1 MIKTRSLVILLTI
14 AMTGA
19 VQAGEGSPLGNPDL
33 PTVLS
38 ATRLRQAPAD
48 VPGSMT
54 VIDRELIR
62 ASGARDVPEL
72 LRLVPGMLVGYHSGN
87 TVNVNYHGTNV
98 SEARRLQV
106 LVDGRSIYRPGF
118 ATIDWPGLSLAME
131 DIERIEVFR
140 GPNTAAYGANALMG
154 VINIVSR
161 DPSGSLG
168 TRLKV
173 TSGTRGVRD
182 RYGSHGFK
190 AGDTHMRL
198 SIIGRRDNGFDHDED
213 GESIRDGQRSDAFT
227 LSGVSEIDPTQT
239 LEWQLGAADG
249 SRQADYDYE
258 AMAPGNPDYP
268 GAEGSAF
275 ERRIN
280 SHAPSSDLRDRNWFA
295 SARWTNDFSS
305 THSLQ
310 ASSSIQHM
318 ERLQQW
324 RACDSPVVFSPE
336 LKTIYQADPQL
347 ARHLNKYFR
356 GKLDDAEALQA
367 LFPGDKAALFPLA
380 EEVIAQHDASLDT
393 GPVCWDINQTLR
405 ETRYEVEL
413 QDTLQLTEQLR
424 TVFGSNLRYDRVRS
438 ETYFNGVVDNRA
450 LQLFANVE
458 YRPHDQWLLHAAGMA
473 EDSELTGYSFSPRL
487 AVHYFLRPSH
497 SLRAVYSEAVRS
509 PDMYENHASW
519 TYRPTNMNGASTL
532 SRTYYAHAK
541 GPGNLEQEHMRSAE
555 LGYNGYSHQLALSM
569 DFRAFHEEIDDM
581 MSEPL
586 QLKNFVPTNAGFVR
600 FTGAE
605 GQLDWQATPT
615 DRLRLTYAYIDFTA
629 AHKLDQRLTPR
640 NSGSV
645 AWLRQWPGGFDSSLI
660 YYGADMLNERR
671 FERVDSR
678 VGKRLELTRSSSLDL
693 ALTWQYRLDDEG
705 LTWAENR
712 FDSPSH
718 YYLSAQLSF

>member
-1 MIKTRSLVILLTI
+1 MLETRSLVILLTI
-14 AMTGA
+14 ATTCT
-19 VQAGEGSPLGNPDL
+19 VQARENGPINNADL

-62 ASGARDVPEL
+62 ASGARDIPEL
-72 LRLVPGMLVGYHSGN
+72 LRLVPGMMVGYTSGN
-87 TVNVNYHGTNV
+87 KVNVNYHGTNV

-118 ATIDWPGLSLAME
+118 ATIDWSGLSLAME

-173 TSGTRGVRD
+173 TSGTRGVQD
-182 RYGSHGFK
+182 RYGSHGFV
-190 AGDTHMRL
+190 AGNTHMRL
-198 SIIGRRDNGFDHDED
+198 SVLGRRHNGFDHDED
-213 GESIRDGQRSDAFT
+213 GKAIRDGQRTDA
-227 LSGVSEIDPTQT
+227 LQLAGISQLDPDQT
-239 LEWQLGAADG
+239 LNWQLGIADG
-249 SRQADYDYE
+249 SNQAGYDYE
-258 AMAPGNPDYP
+258 AMASSNPDYP
-268 GAEGSAF
+268 GAAGSAF
-275 ERRIN
+275 ERQI
-280 SHAPSSDLRDRNWFA
+280 SEHSPSSDTRGRNWIA

-305 THSLQ
+305 VHSLQ
-310 ASSSIQHM
+310 LTGSVQHM
-318 ERLQQW
+318 EQLQQW
-324 RACDSPVVFSPE
+324 RACDSPVVFSPD
-336 LKTIYQADPQL
+336 LKAIYQADPQL

-356 GKLDDAEALQA
+356 GKLDTVDDLRR
-367 LFPGDKAALFPLA
+367 LFPGDKAVLFPLA
-380 EEVIAQHDASLDT
+380 ERVIAQHDAALDA
-393 GPVCWDINQTLR
+393 GPSCWDINQTMR

-413 QDTLQLTEQLR
+413 QDTLQLSDKLR

-438 ETYFNGVVDNRA
+438 ETFFGGVEDNRT
-450 LQLFANVE
+450 LQLFANLE
-458 YRPHDQWLLHAAGMA
+458 YKPHDRWLLHAAGMA
-473 EDSELTGYSFSPRL
+473 EDSELTGSSFSPRL
-487 AVHYFLRPSH
+487 AVHYFVRPSH

-509 PDMYENHASW
+509 PDMYENNASW
-519 TYRPTNMNGASTL
+519 TYRPANLSGPPTL
-532 SRTYYAHAK
+532 SNTYYAHAR
-541 GPGNLEQEHMRSAE
+541 GPGDLEQEKMRSGE
-555 LGYNGYSHQLALSM
+555 LGYNGRFHGLGLSV
-569 DFRAFHEEIDDM
+569 DLRAFHEEVHDM

-586 QLKNFVPTNAGFVR
+586 QLKNFVPTNEGFVR

-605 GQLDWQATPT
+605 GQFDWQVTRR
-615 DRLRLTYAYIDFTA
+615 DRLRLTYAYIDFVA
-629 AHKLDQRLTPR
+629 NHKLDRRLTPR
-640 NSGSV
+640 NSGSA
-645 AWLRQWPGGFDSSLI
+645 AWLRQWPAGIHSSLI

-678 VGKRLELTRSSSLDL
+678 FSKRLDLSRTSSLDV

-705 LTWAENR
+705 LTWSDNR
-712 FDSPSH
+712 FDSRSH